1 MMKKYTASQKKVEL
15 YDIGM
20 GLSLMNVLTKNED
33 GKLDRVDTYIGAEG
47 NGFSHVGYTQDL
59 AQPGVFFTYSRYV
72 RMMEANLDTYIKIFF
87 DNIK

>member
-1 MMKKYTASQKKVEL
+1 MKKYTASQKKVEL

-47 NGFSHVGYTQDL
+47 NGFSHVGHT
-59 AQPGVFFTYSRYV
+59 PFFLEVQS
-72 RMMEANLDTYIKIFF
+72 
-87 DNIK
+87 